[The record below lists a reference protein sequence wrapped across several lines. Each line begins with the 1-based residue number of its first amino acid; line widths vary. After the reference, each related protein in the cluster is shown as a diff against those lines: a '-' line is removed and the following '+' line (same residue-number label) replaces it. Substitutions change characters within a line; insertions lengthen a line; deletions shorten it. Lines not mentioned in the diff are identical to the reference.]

1 MVLKATFCVPHKVG
15 DVDKM
20 VLALLSI
27 HTLDLQI
34 LFFKMTMCHNSEFV
48 LSEENNFNPLT
59 KLWNSVFG
67 FLILN
72 HKLHRIGLDCYYPSL
87 WIS

>member
-1 MVLKATFCVPHKVG
+1 VG